1 MQPIHIFLSSLLKE
15 ASKDPERTLIFL
27 KELWPQI
34 VGQEF
39 SRKTQPTALSGNR
52 LTLTVTDEAWLEEG
66 RQLAD
71 TVRDSIN
78 RYWGTRLIEKLRFK
92 LHQVESDKLCD

>member
-39 SRKTQPTALSGNR
+39 GRKTQPTALRGNR
-52 LTLTVTDEAWLEEG
+52 LTLTVTDETWLEEG
-66 RQLAD
+66 QQLAD
-71 TVRDSIN
+71 TIRNSIN
-78 RYWGTRLIEKLRFK
+78 RYWGLPLIEKLRFK
-92 LHQVESDKLCD
+92 LHPGKSD